1 MDLISAS
8 EVFLRERDALL
19 SDKGSHAYL
28 IEGERGSGKFTFALD
43 LACTFF
49 CKSDKK
55 PCFTCAGCRKT
66 LELIHPDVHIFEP
79 DKNVLKVDTVR
90 EIISALYESPY
101 EGGKKV
107 YIIKGFDKAN
117 EASQNALLKTLEEPP
132 ASVCFF
138 LLTENSRRALPTV
151 LSRCKKISLPKF
163 SESEILGELMRKDGN
178 NPRNGFASKNCK
190 GNIGTAV
197 QIASDDGFYR
207 IFTSA
212 EEILKEISLSSPS
225 YPRIASVLEAE
236 KENLDVL
243 LSLLE
248 RGISDIFRQNP
259 NLLNLQRM
267 KAVQDAAENRTKRF
281 NEGLICEELSY
292 ILAKGGTKWQR

>member
-8 EVFLRERDALL
+8 KVFLRERDAML

-28 IEGERGSGKFTFALD
+28 IEGEQGSGKFTFALD
-43 LACTFF
+43 LACIFF
-49 CKSDKK
+49 CKSETK
-55 PCFTCAGCRKT
+55 PCFTCSGCRKT
-66 LELIHPDVHIFEP
+66 RELIHPDIHIFEP

-90 EIISALYESPY
+90 EIISTLYESPY

-117 EASQNALLKTLEEPP
+117 DSSQNALLKTLEEPP

-138 LLTENSRRALPTV
+138 LLTENSRKALPTV
-151 LSRCKKISLPKF
+151 LSRCKKISLPQF
-163 SESEILGELMRKDGN
+163 SKEEILGELIRKDKD
-178 NPRNGFASKNCK
+178 NPRNGYAAKKCK

-197 QIASDDGFYR
+197 SIASDDGFYR

-212 EEILKEISLSSPS
+212 EDILKEISLSAPS
-225 YPRIASVLEAE
+225 YPRIASVLESE
-236 KENLDVL
+236 KENLGTL
-243 LSLLE
+243 LPLLE
-248 RGISDIFRQNP
+248 SGISDFFRENP

-267 KAVQDAAENRTKRF
+267 KAVQDATENRNKRF